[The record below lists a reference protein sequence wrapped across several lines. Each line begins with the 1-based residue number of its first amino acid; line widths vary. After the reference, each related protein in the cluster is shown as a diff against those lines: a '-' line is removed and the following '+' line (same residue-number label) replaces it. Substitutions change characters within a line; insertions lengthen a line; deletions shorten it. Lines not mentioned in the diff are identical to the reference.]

1 MSRTALIT
9 GCSSGIG
16 AACARRF
23 AEAGFT
29 VFATARRTEVLDDL
43 AAIGCLTRPL
53 DVTEPAAI
61 EGVVAEIEA
70 SRGGV
75 DVLVNN
81 AGYGQQGAFEETD
94 LEAFRAQLETN
105 LIGAIA
111 VTQRVLPCMR
121 ERRRGRILMLSSM
134 GGRIAFPGGAAYHAS
149 KYALEAV
156 SDVLRFEVAHFG
168 IDVVIIEPGLVAS
181 DYGMTALARL
191 AGRES
196 GAYAAFSDG
205 LRAALA
211 RSFAGEVPGISTP
224 DEVAKACLDAA
235 TAMPAPTRIV
245 VGSMAQELIRLRGSL
260 GDLGWDALLETMYPR
275 PAPAPEPEP
284 APD

>member
-29 VFATARRTEVLDDL
+29 VFATARRVEALADL
-43 AAIGCLTRPL
+43 AAIGCLTRSL
-53 DVTEPAAI
+53 DVTDAAAL
-61 EGVVAEIEA
+61 ERVVAEIEA
-70 SRGGV
+70 GHGSV
-75 DVLVNN
+75 EVLVNN
-81 AGYGQQGAFEETD
+81 AGYGQQGAFEETP
-94 LEAFRAQLETN
+94 LEAVRAQLETN

-111 VTQRVLPCMR
+111 VTQRVLPRMR
-121 ERRRGRILMLSSM
+121 ERRRGRILMMSSM
-134 GGRIAFPGGAAYHAS
+134 GGRIAFPGGASYHAS

-156 SDVLRFEVAHFG
+156 SDVLRFEVARFG
-168 IDVVIIEPGLVAS
+168 IDVVIVEPGLVAS
-181 DYGMTALARL
+181 DYGKTSLDRL

-196 GAYAAFSDG
+196 GAYAAFSRG
-205 LRAALA
+205 LRAALT

-235 TAMPAPTRIV
+235 TAQPAPTRIV

-260 GDLGWDALLETMYPR
+260 GDHGWDALLETMYPR
-275 PAPAPEPEP
+275 PEPAPEPEP
-284 APD
+284 D